1 MEAKHSPAAFAKG
14 PGHGLTRAAAVGAV
28 IAWAA
33 FALSLA
39 ACLDPRGDAFGM
51 GTNPILKYL
60 PTMLM
65 ALSILFLARGRAIRP
80 GLLTRPLVAALLLFV
95 LEAGGSIYWIVV
107 EHGDLNSSY
116 LGRALNLLAVFP
128 GAIIGFH
135 PVLRNWMARHLVL
148 VSAIAGAIGFG
159 IVTLHSVHLVLNQWA
174 QVLHVESVILIA
186 GLAYFARRTSS
197 HVLTAGMVLL
207 CIFNGYLAGKST
219 FYLLAIVFLA
229 IGLGPELVHF
239 FRRVTGRETARQR
252 TAMLTLLAPIAMSV
266 LALAAVVVFLIIDE
280 RSQRYTYDPRRVVY
294 EFRWHQFLDSPIY
307 GRFFATSA
315 NAADVMKFG
324 VNVPSHND
332 ILDALAASGVIGT
345 MLILIVM
352 VPAVIN
358 RAAFRSFA
366 LRGKQFTPV
375 HYFWCVLPF
384 YAVAASGN
392 PFFVEPNLIV
402 PVWFSVGVMLSYSAG
417 QARAAAASP
426 KVQRR
431 LKRREWRLSQL
442 SRRT

>member
-1 MEAKHSPAAFAKG
+1 
-14 PGHGLTRAAAVGAV
+14 
-28 IAWAA
+28 
-33 FALSLA
+33 
-39 ACLDPRGDAFGM
+39 M
-51 GTNPILKYL
+51 GSNPVLKYL

-65 ALSILFLARGRAIRP
+65 VLSIPFLVRGQAIRS
-80 GLLTRPLVAALLLFV
+80 GLFTRPLVAALLLFA

-116 LGRALNLLAVFP
+116 LGRSLNLLAVFP

-148 VSAIAGAIGFG
+148 VSAIAGAVGFA
-159 IVTLHSVHLVLNQWA
+159 ILTLHSLHLVLNQWA
-174 QVLHVESVILIA
+174 QILHVEVVILIA

-197 HVLTAGMVLL
+197 HALTAGMTIL
-207 CIFNGYLAGKST
+207 CIFNGYIAGKST
-219 FYLLAIVFLA
+219 FYLLAVVFLA
-229 IGLGPELVHF
+229 IGFGPELVHF
-239 FRRVTGRETARQR
+239 LKRVTRRETAKQR
-252 TAMLTLLAPIAMSV
+252 TAMLALLTPIALSILV
-266 LALAAVVVFLIIDE
+266 VVAVVVYLIVSE

-294 EFRWHQFLDSPIY
+294 EFRWHQFLESPIY

-315 NAADVMKFG
+315 NAADVMNFG

-332 ILDALAASGVIGT
+332 ILDALAASGLIGT
-345 MLILIVM
+345 LLILIVM

-366 LRGKQFTPV
+366 LRGKQFRPV
-375 HYFWCVLPF
+375 YYFWCVLPF

-402 PVWFSVGVMLSYSAG
+402 PVWFSVGVMLSFSASE
-417 QARAAAASP
+417 ARARAPSR
-426 KVQRR
+426 KIQRR
-431 LKRREWRLSQL
+431 LKRREWRPSQV